1 MRSMKLAT
9 ALAAIALVAAACSS
23 SATTAPSAAP
33 ATAAPATAAP
43 ATAAPATA
51 APATAAPSVE
61 APSAAPTEAASAA
74 PLSGSLTIWNAYGSG
89 GTAEGKAFAQILA
102 GFQAANPGVTL
113 TVLDV
118 PFSDLY
124 KKFETEAAA
133 GGGPDMFIAPNDNL
147 GTEVRAGLLADV
159 GDVSAQFVP
168 QTVQVAINGSQVDGK
183 YFMIPESLKAVAT
196 MYDSSV
202 TKTFPTTTK
211 DLLAAVK
218 GGLKYGFNQS
228 DYYAWGLWSAFGG
241 TIMDGTGKCVA
252 DQTPGVA
259 NALAYLKQLKDAGAT
274 FYTDGAKM
282 QDAFKTKKIS
292 AMIEGP
298 WFSGDAKTALGANLA
313 IVPGPDESGTFAPM
327 TGVDGWYINAASP
340 NIDLAKQVALIL
352 TNQDNQQ
359 IYVDVAGHVPANKN
373 ITPSDPIVQGYATA
387 VATGFARP
395 QNPEMNNYWGNF
407 QDAMN
412 QVLDKGADPV
422 AAVKTACAAMNKAN
436 NK

>member
-51 APATAAPSVE
+51 APVTAAPATAAPT
-61 APSAAPTEAASAA
+61 AAALT
-74 PLSGSLTIWNAYGSG
+74 GSLTIWNAYGSG
-89 GTAEGKAFAQILA
+89 GTAEGKAFAQIIA
-102 GFQAANPGVTL
+102 GVQAANPGLTL
-113 TVLDV
+113 NVLDV
-118 PFSDLY
+118 PFDQLY

-159 GDVSAQFVP
+159 TDISTQFVP
-168 QTVQVAINGSQVDGK
+168 NTVQVALDGSQVGGK
-183 YFMIPESLKAVAT
+183 YFMVPESLKAVAT
-196 MYDSSV
+196 MSDSSV
-202 TKTFPTTTK
+202 TPTFPATTA
-211 DLLAAVK
+211 DLLTAVK

-228 DYYAWGLWSAFGG
+228 AYYAWGLWYAFGG
-241 TIMDGTGKCVA
+241 QIMDDSGKCVA

-259 NALAYLKQLKDAGAT
+259 NALAYLKSLKDAGAT

-298 WFSGDAKTALGANLA
+298 WFSGDAKTALGSSLT
-313 IVPGPDESGTFAPM
+313 ITPGPSETGPFKPM
-327 TGVDGWYINAASP
+327 TGVDGWYLNAASA
-340 NIDLAKQVALIL
+340 NLDLAKQVALLL
-352 TNQDNQQ
+352 TNQANQQ

-373 ITPSDPIVQGYATA
+373 ITPSDPVVLGYANA

-407 QDAMN
+407 GDAVN